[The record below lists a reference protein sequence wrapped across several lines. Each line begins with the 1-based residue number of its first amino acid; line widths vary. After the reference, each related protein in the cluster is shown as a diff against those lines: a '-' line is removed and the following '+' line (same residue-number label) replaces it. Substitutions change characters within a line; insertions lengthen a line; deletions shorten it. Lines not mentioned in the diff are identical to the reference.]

1 MKSKNKNVIN
11 QSIPNEFSSTYINY
25 SVEHNPNI
33 HYNYN
38 PAEIT
43 AMREEKI
50 REDQEN
56 KKRKQISDCI
66 NKCKKNIIK
75 YNQEKQ
81 NETDKINE
89 SISSVQRGKE
99 YNENL
104 RKQMKL
110 KAEKK
115 KNKNIKNKNENNVK
129 NYEEEMIPTFSF
141 KEQHNE
147 DLDEFNNNMNYNINV
162 NDNVNDENLQV
173 KDLSQNIASQI
184 QGNSNNSSPFIT
196 RTLVSNFYFKNSNN
210 FENNNANNIGNNY
223 RINPTNL
230 INNNLYNND
239 NTNFHQNNLQYS
251 GNNINT
257 KVNKNKDIDI
267 QQQINNN
274 ISVIQ
279 KFRQT
284 GSLINP
290 SDSKMNQEQFNPNYN
305 YKEEEINN
313 NNYIIDKNIPHPQPF
328 ITMGKMP
335 PRNNG
340 INSFNQNNI
349 QQQDFNINDISSIK
363 SGVNYSTHLNTN
375 TSNYNSMNDSN
386 IHYNNN
392 NNKKNKTIGYNSPY
406 EMNELQQKRYK
417 KALRKLVIDRLNT
430 KKIDIPSIC
439 SCGQLQRKIDSLLHD
454 NKLITQDDLMNVDC
468 ANNCIYYQK
477 PGSYHRALTDIIQS
491 IRTLQLENGIRK

>member
-1 MKSKNKNVIN
+1 MKSKNKPIVN
-11 QSIPNEFSSTYINY
+11 QTIPDEFSSTYINY
-25 SVEHNPNI
+25 KVEHNPNI

-50 REDQEN
+50 REDQEI

-81 NETDKINE
+81 NETDKTNE
-89 SISSVQRGKE
+89 SISSIQRGKE

-115 KNKNIKNKNENNVK
+115 KNKNIKNKENEYNIK
-129 NYEEEMIPTFSF
+129 NYEEEVIPTFSF
-141 KEQHNE
+141 KEQQTNE
-147 DLDEFNNNMNYNINV
+147 DNNEIDENNIYNDFNNNNL
-162 NDNVNDENLQV
+162 NDNLQI

-184 QGNSNNSSPFIT
+184 QNNSNNSSPFIS
-196 RTLVSNFYFKNSNN
+196 RTLASHFYLKNSNN
-210 FENNNANNIGNNY
+210 MKNFESHNDANNYNNY
-223 RINPTNL
+223 QIKPMNL
-230 INNNLYNND
+230 INNN
-239 NTNFHQNNLQYS
+239 NFQNS
-251 GNNINT
+251 GI
-257 KVNKNKDIDI
+257 NKDMSI

-274 ISVIQ
+274 VSLIQ

-284 GSLINP
+284 GGTLNNEN
-290 SDSKMNQEQFNPNYN
+290 KMDENLY
-305 YKEEEINN
+305 N
-313 NNYIIDKNIPHPQPF
+313 NNYIENFNNNVPHPQPF
-328 ITMGKMP
+328 IIPGKMP
-335 PRNNG
+335 PKNND
-340 INSFNQNNI
+340 INSFNNPN
-349 QQQDFNINDISSIK
+349 DLNINDISSIK
-363 SGVNYSTHLNTN
+363 SGINFSTHLNTN
-375 TSNYNSMNDSN
+375 TSNYINNSMNESN
-386 IHYNNN
+386 MPINNN
-392 NNKKNKTIGYNSPY
+392 NTKNKNKAMTYKSPY

-417 KALRKLVIDRLNT
+417 KALRKLVIDRFNS
-430 KKIDIPSIC
+430 KKIDVPSIC
-439 SCGQLQRKIDSLLHD
+439 SCGQLQRKIDSLLNE